1 MSADR
6 PPSPGSRFTVAMY
19 QSPETET
26 WMPRGGRWVETVV
39 SHPKGETVY
48 MSQNDIYLSTNINFR
63 DIMEM

>member
-26 WMPRGGRWVETVV
+26 WMPRGGGWVETVV
-39 SHPKGETVY
+39 SHPEGETVY
-48 MSQNDIYLSTNINFR
+48 MS
-63 DIMEM
+63 

>member
-6 PPSPGSRFTVAMY
+6 PPSPGSRFTVTMY

-26 WMPRGGRWVETVV
+26 WMPRGGGWVETVV